1 MTAATAPSRP
11 QLPDWEYDGRGPGS
25 GLRDRARSRLL
36 VVAAIALAGA
46 VLSWLGLGP
55 IGIAAFAALFAGA
68 IVWIASNSGRGMLRR
83 EKAVRVRPGTSPRL
97 ENIVG
102 GLARQTR
109 LPAPELWLIDDP
121 EPNALV
127 CFTRRPA
134 LALTS
139 GLVETY
145 TRTELEAVVAHCFV
159 RLAATATPLARTM
172 LALSYVSPAFG
183 VPVGDVDDVR
193 AAAVTRYPPALASA
207 VQKASPRGGRG
218 AAFWFV
224 ADDGMHVAPA
234 ERAAA
239 LLDL

>member
-1 MTAATAPSRP
+1 MTAAAPVRP
-11 QLPDWEYDGRGPGS
+11 QIPDWDYDGRGGTEV
-25 GLRDRARSRLL
+25 RDRARLRAVEVSAL
-36 VVAAIALAGA
+36 ALAGA
-46 VLSWLGLGP
+46 VVFWFALGP

-83 EKAVRVRPGTSPRL
+83 ERARRVKPGTSPRL
-97 ENIVG
+97 ENVVA
-102 GLARQTR
+102 GLAQQTR

-134 LALTS
+134 IAVTS
-139 GLVETY
+139 GLVEGF
-145 TRTELEAVVAHCFV
+145 TRTELEAVVAHCLV
-159 RLAATATPLARTM
+159 RLAATATPFARTM

-207 VQKASPRGGRG
+207 VEKASPRRGRG

-224 ADDGMHVAPA
+224 ADDGMHVPPA
-234 ERAAA
+234 ERSKA

>member
-1 MTAATAPSRP
+1 MTTPAAPARP
-11 QLPDWEYDGRGPGS
+11 RLPDWDYEGGPGS
-25 GLRDRARSRLL
+25 ELRDRTRLGVAVVIL
-36 VVAAIALAGA
+36 VALVGAALGWVA
-46 VLSWLGLGP
+46 LGP
-55 IGIAAFAALFAGA
+55 IGIAAFGAVFAGV
-68 IVWIASNSGRGMLRR
+68 IIWIASNSGRGMLRR
-83 EKAVRVRPGTSPRL
+83 ENASRVKPGTSPRL
-97 ENIVG
+97 ENMVA
-102 GLARQTR
+102 GLAQQTR
-109 LPAPELWLIDDP
+109 LPAPELWMIRDP

-134 LALTS
+134 IAVTT

-159 RLAATATPLARTM
+159 RLAATSTPLARTM

-183 VPVGDVDDVR
+183 VPVGDADDVR

-207 VQKASPRGGRG
+207 VTKAVPRRGRG

-224 ADDGMHVAPA
+224 ADDGMHVSPPQ
-234 ERAAA
+234 RAAA

>member
-1 MTAATAPSRP
+1 VTAATAAPAP
-11 QLPDWEYDGRGPGS
+11 QLPDWDYDGARPDLRG
-25 GLRDRARSRLL
+25 RTRSRVL
-36 VVAAIALAGA
+36 VVAGVAVAGLVLA
-46 VLSWLGLGP
+46 WLALGP
-55 IGIAAFAALFAGA
+55 IGIAAFAAVYAGV

-83 EKAVRVRPGTSPRL
+83 VKADRVRPGSSPRL
-97 ENIVG
+97 ENVVA

-121 EPNALV
+121 APNALV

-134 LALTS
+134 IAVTS
-139 GLVETY
+139 GLVEGY

-159 RLAATATPLARTM
+159 RLAATSTPLARTM

-207 VQKASPRGGRG
+207 VTKASPRRGRG

-224 ADDGMHVAPA
+224 AEDGMHVPPP